1 MWRRDGRE
9 LYFVTN
15 DAKFYA
21 VDVRPGA
28 SFEFSA
34 PRLLFEMPANTI
46 SVRNSYV
53 PGKDGQRF
61 LVNKVLDTNRPADQR
76 RHELERDDAPLVR
89 CRPQASNGS
98 SRNGFP
104 PVPRSAR
111 KWRSSVHSSCN
122 VL

>member
-15 DAKFYA
+15 DAKFYV

-28 SFEFSA
+28 SFEFGA
-34 PRLLFEMPANTI
+34 PKFLFEMPANTI

-61 LVNKVLDTNRPADQR
+61 LVNKMLDTTVPPINVAMNWNA
-76 RHELERDDAPLVR
+76 AP
-89 CRPQASNGS
+89 
-98 SRNGFP
+98 
-104 PVPRSAR
+104 
-111 KWRSSVHSSCN
+111 
-122 VL
+122 